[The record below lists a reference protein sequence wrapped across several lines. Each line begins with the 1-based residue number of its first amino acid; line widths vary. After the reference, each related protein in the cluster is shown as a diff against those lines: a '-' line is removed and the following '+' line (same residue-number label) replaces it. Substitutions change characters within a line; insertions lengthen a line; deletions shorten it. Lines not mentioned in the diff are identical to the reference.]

1 MLYDFDIEYELFE
14 EGPIDVVEYYV
25 TAYDTDTGRIL
36 RHNIGFRTHD
46 LFIDPQTGDEHIYPR
61 DRFDAEREVDLLL
74 RSVRKKGEINP
85 VWWSELV
92 PAAVY
97 P

>member
-14 EGPIDVVEYYV
+14 EGPIDVIEYYV
-25 TAYDTDTGRIL
+25 TAHDTGTGRIL
-36 RHNIGFRTHD
+36 RHVMGFRTHD
-46 LFIDPQTGDEHIYPR
+46 LFLDPVTGEEHIYPR
-61 DRFDAEREVDLLL
+61 DHSDAKREVDLLL
-74 RSVRKKGEINP
+74 RSVRQKGVINP